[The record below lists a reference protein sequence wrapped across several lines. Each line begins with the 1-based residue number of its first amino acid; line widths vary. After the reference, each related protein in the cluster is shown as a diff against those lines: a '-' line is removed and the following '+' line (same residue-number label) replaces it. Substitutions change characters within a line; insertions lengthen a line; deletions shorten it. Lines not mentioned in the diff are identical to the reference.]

1 MKASIYLSYPT
12 SSLIRGGQRSLLA
25 IFCVAV
31 GVMSLVALQLVG
43 GMLQSTLTVN
53 TRATNGGDIAVAA
66 QAKPFTASDLTFFS
80 QRKSAGNILNYTAVL
95 NQTSSLN
102 SVSITS
108 STGGGVR
115 ASSSSDSFQ
124 LDAVDPGNYPLVG
137 QPDFVT
143 PASGTLSSLLT
154 NKQVVVTQ
162 TFITSTNHK
171 VGDTITAYIR
181 SQTGT
186 AQALHVTIAG
196 VISNTG
202 GFSQSSS
209 LMLISQATYKT
220 QLSPKSALTYS
231 NVYVT
236 TTDQA
241 QTDATVK
248 ALNQHFTQAS
258 TQTATDVLKE
268 EQSSIDNV
276 NEFLEIAGLLALL
289 IGGVGIV
296 NTMQVL
302 LSRRKTEIAMLKT
315 AGYRRIDLYA
325 LFGLEAGLLGL
336 IGGVIGAAASIGVS
350 AIVRILVQNLG
361 FSVPYV
367 INLVTV
373 ADGVIIGIATSLI
386 FGLLPIVQAAN
397 IRPLN
402 VIRDT
407 GEKRSI
413 GSTILSIALLIL
425 LSVLFCVLAIVI
437 LNNNVVL
444 GIEAVYGTFAFLL
457 LLSGLFSLIV
467 LVVSKLP
474 VRNHFSYLH
483 LLFTVIGLV
492 IAALLYR
499 IAPVFCYVI
508 CGVTALGL
516 LLIVAPRSWQVSTRL
531 ALRNIGRQRS
541 RTTTTMVALFIGI
554 FAIGLVLLLG
564 QDLQTQINT
573 TLAQN
578 LTYNV
583 IVLTSGKDSQALRT
597 QIGEIAGLKKSLVD
611 TYTQAKIKTVNGKAL
626 ETVKASTSSTGK
638 SSTAPVRR
646 GGGIF
651 GGFGGGGGGGKNGSP
666 GAPTTTTDTSLGSS
680 LEGYDLS
687 KNIPDVTISQGRNL
701 NASDAGTTNI
711 LINSS
716 LSTPPSGQAAV
727 KVGDTVTLGS
737 SDDKVVETA
746 KVVGAY
752 SSTVSLGQTHLGSV
766 LVSNQTATALSPAAT
781 GVTTIT
787 YMDISS
793 AQVTGAMKK
802 LGQIV
807 PNASI
812 ENLASIADFVESLLN
827 SITQVLVAIASLS
840 LLAAIVIIANSVALA
855 MLERRREMGILKAV
869 GYTSSVVM
877 NEVIIENGLVGG
889 LSALLALFL
898 ASLIIGLVGTLVFKL
913 TLSASPLIVAGL
925 LGGTV
930 ALTILTAMLVAWN
943 AVRVRPLA
951 VLRYE

>member
-1 MKASIYLSYPT
+1 MKASIYFSYPT

-43 GMLQSTLTVN
+43 GMLQSTLTSN

-66 QAKPFTASDLTFFS
+66 QAKPFTTSDLTFFN
-80 QRKSAGNILNYTAVL
+80 QRKSAGTILNYTAVL

-108 STGGGVR
+108 GTGGGVR
-115 ASSSSDSFQ
+115 ASASSDAFQ

-137 QPDFVT
+137 EPDFVT
-143 PASGTLSSLLT
+143 PASGKLSTLLT

-162 TFITSTNHK
+162 TFITSTKHK
-171 VGDTITAYIR
+171 VGDTITGYIR
-181 SQTGT
+181 SSTGT
-186 AQALHVTIAG
+186 AQAFHVTIAG

-202 GFSQSSS
+202 GFSESSS
-209 LMLISQATYKT
+209 LMLISQAEYKT

-258 TQTATDVLKE
+258 TQTATDALKE

-336 IGGVIGAAASIGVS
+336 IGGMIGAAASIGVS

-367 INLVTV
+367 INPATV
-373 ADGVIIGIATSLI
+373 AGGVIIGIATSLI

-407 GEKRSI
+407 GEKRGV

-425 LSVLFCVLAIVI
+425 LSILFCVLAIVI

-457 LLSGLFSLIV
+457 LLSGLFSLVV

-483 LLFTVIGLV
+483 LLLTVLGLV
-492 IAALLYR
+492 LAVLLYR
-499 IAPVFCYVI
+499 IAPVFGYVI
-508 CGVTALGL
+508 FCVTILGL

-564 QDLQTQINT
+564 QDLQAQINT

-583 IVLTSGKDSQALRT
+583 IVLTTGKDSQALHT
-597 QIGEIAGLKKSLVD
+597 QIGEISGLKKSLVD

-626 ETVKASTSSTGK
+626 ETVKPSTSSTK
-638 SSTAPVRR
+638 NSTPTPARKP
-646 GGGIF
+646 GGIF
-651 GGFGGGGGGGKNGSP
+651 GGFGGGGGKSGNPS
-666 GAPTTTTDTSLGSS
+666 APTATTDTSLGSS

-687 KNIPDVTISQGRNL
+687 KNIPDVTIAQGYQGR
-701 NASDAGTTNI
+701 
-711 LINSS
+711 
-716 LSTPPSGQAAV
+716 
-727 KVGDTVTLGS
+727 
-737 SDDKVVETA
+737 
-746 KVVGAY
+746 
-752 SSTVSLGQTHLGSV
+752 
-766 LVSNQTATALSPAAT
+766 
-781 GVTTIT
+781 
-787 YMDISS
+787 
-793 AQVTGAMKK
+793 
-802 LGQIV
+802 
-807 PNASI
+807 
-812 ENLASIADFVESLLN
+812 
-827 SITQVLVAIASLS
+827 
-840 LLAAIVIIANSVALA
+840 
-855 MLERRREMGILKAV
+855 
-869 GYTSSVVM
+869 
-877 NEVIIENGLVGG
+877 
-889 LSALLALFL
+889 
-898 ASLIIGLVGTLVFKL
+898 
-913 TLSASPLIVAGL
+913 
-925 LGGTV
+925 
-930 ALTILTAMLVAWN
+930 
-943 AVRVRPLA
+943 
-951 VLRYE
+951 RYHHS